1 MDQTNHQ
8 NLLKLNKV
16 VVYSVTDKYF
26 WESKAH
32 VDLFVRDFEPMINT
46 SFKDNVMK
54 LATA

>member
-16 VVYSVTDKYF
+16 VVHSVTDKYF

-54 LATA
+54 QATA